1 MPTYES
7 FEKAAN
13 TNAFLDGRD
22 TESVIVRNGRWVP
35 IRDLHLIRDLTGAE
49 YELVKKR
56 GCVPLTPTRCG
67 PLRSC
72 SIEASAASVISRLC
86 LMLRFVT
93 V

>member
-49 YELVKKR
+49 YELVKKER
-56 GCVPLTPTRCG
+56 
-67 PLRSC
+67 LRASHPDEVR
-72 SIEASAASVISRLC
+72 SIEIVLDRGLGSFSD
-86 LMLRFVT
+86 
-93 V
+93 

>member
-49 YELVKKR
+49 YELGKKER
-56 GCVPLTPTRCG
+56 
-67 PLRSC
+67 LRASHPDEVR
-72 SIEASAASVISRLC
+72 SIEIVLDRGLSD
-86 LMLRFVT
+86 
-93 V
+93 